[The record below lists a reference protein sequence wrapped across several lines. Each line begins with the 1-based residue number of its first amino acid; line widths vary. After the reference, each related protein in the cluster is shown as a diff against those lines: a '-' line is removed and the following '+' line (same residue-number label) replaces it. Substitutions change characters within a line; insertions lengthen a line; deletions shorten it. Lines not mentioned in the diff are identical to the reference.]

1 MKKRISVLLCM
12 LLFLGVL
19 SGCGQS
25 GEKPDVFGG
34 SHLKQAALYPAGAE
48 EPSAVITDPEAL
60 KQIETWVGAQLAPEE
75 FEFPSLAV
83 EPEDVEEYRQSHP
96 VIILTL
102 DSLSYTFLDGSLST
116 PFRTSRGYNQVML
129 GEQTLFLN
137 VGGLENDFS
146 KSSCWPTVGGLQG
159 LYRDVLSLFPEG

>member
-25 GEKPDVFGG
+25 GEKRAVFGE

-48 EPSAVITDPEAL
+48 EPSAVITDPETL
-60 KQIETWVGAQLAPEE
+60 EQIETWMGTRLGPNSFTCVSRAADRE
-75 FEFPSLAV
+75 SLDA
-83 EPEDVEEYRQSHP
+83 YRRSST

-102 DSLSYTFLDGSLST
+102 DTLST
-116 PFRTSRGYNQVML
+116 TFVASDWYFHMGENRGYDQVL
-129 GEQTLFLN
+129 IGEQILLIN
-137 VGGLENDFS
+137 AGGGENEFE
-146 KSSCWPTVGGLQG
+146 KSSCWPEVDGLQN
-159 LYRDVLSLFPEG
+159 LYRDLRGLFSEP

>member
-102 DSLSYTFLDGSLST
+102 DSLSYTFLDGSL
-116 PFRTSRGYNQVML
+116 RCV
-129 GEQTLFLN
+129 
-137 VGGLENDFS
+137 
-146 KSSCWPTVGGLQG
+146 
-159 LYRDVLSLFPEG
+159 